1 MSVLDEVRRP
11 LLEEARRSPTLLS
24 DLAGLEQYI
33 AESYDAR
40 SFVELLQNADDAG
53 AARFAIQRVGDSLLV
68 ANDGRPFT
76 RTDFESLCRSAAS
89 SKERGTS
96 MGYRG
101 IGFKSVVGF
110 AQTAHIFSG
119 ELEVTFSRERT
130 AGEIPEATRVPL
142 IRVPHPVDTSQR
154 RQISAALNRMAQEG
168 FRTTFAFTDL
178 LASGIEAEFAA
189 FDPTSLL
196 FLRNIR
202 QVELRSNVE
211 EVITARREA
220 VNAQM
225 RSIRLASSSGTS
237 LWEVVERDEVAL
249 AFSKD
254 EKIVRLKESEAVVHA
269 FLPTHEKTGLP
280 IKVNGDISTD
290 PSRTRVVL
298 DDRTASGI
306 ERIARLIVDVVAE
319 SLGEGERYS
328 SRTHTIAALV
338 PLSDPRTVSFQ
349 RRSFRTDL
357 VAAIQRSTED
367 RFKNLRY
374 CPSWLNAVDFEK
386 LAEASEI
393 RAVSRDFENVEG
405 VSGFLRFLGAKE
417 ATLEDL
423 SPGLAVSKPSTPGA
437 AEVVSHITKLHTTKQ
452 IAPIEVEAKWY
463 IWPVDENPLTLD
475 EAKDSAKPLDR
486 SFIDMVSEKA
496 GVSTELR
503 RLVSKVADAPTVAK
517 MIPDTPQEAAPQPTE
532 VDSTESQ
539 RYSDS
544 SAIPQQLSLKRWRS
558 AEQQVLALLD
568 LKGWSVQDV
577 SRQNV
582 GYDIEGLTPEGN
594 EVFIEVKAIDNP
606 GQAFTLTSNEE
617 AVARQKGSAYRLA
630 IARQS
635 GADLEVAFIEDPANQ
650 LQLTRQCRQWVW
662 ECSSYEFTP
671 ERFLLD

>member
-1 MSVLDEVRRP
+1 MLEEVRRP
-11 LLEEARRSPTLLS
+11 LLEEARNSPTLLS

-53 AARFAIQRVGDSLLV
+53 AARFTIQRVEDSLLV

-96 MGYRG
+96 IGYRG

-110 AQTAHIFSG
+110 AQKVHIFSG
-119 ELEVTFSRERT
+119 ELEVTFSREQT
-130 AGEIPEATRVPL
+130 AREIPEAARVPL
-142 IRVPHPVDTSQR
+142 IRIPHPIDESQR
-154 RQISAALNRMAQEG
+154 RQIATALDRMMQEG
-168 FRTTFAFTDL
+168 FHTVFAFADL
-178 LASGIEAEFAA
+178 LASGIEAEFSA

-202 QVELRSNVE
+202 QVELRTSVE

-220 VNAQM
+220 VDARV
-225 RSIRLASSSGTS
+225 RSIRLSSSIGAS
-237 LWEVVERDEVAL
+237 LWEVVERDGVAL
-249 AFSKD
+249 AFAKD
-254 EKIVRLKESEAVVHA
+254 EKIVRLGEGEAVVHA
-269 FLPTHEKTGLP
+269 FLPTHERTGLP
-280 IKVNGDISTD
+280 IKINGDISTD

-306 ERIARLIVDVVAE
+306 EHIAGLIVDVVAKG
-319 SLGEGERYS
+319 LGEEKGS
-328 SRTHTIAALV
+328 SPKPDTIAALV
-338 PLSDPRTVSFQ
+338 PPTDPRTANFQ

-357 VAAIQRSTED
+357 FAAIQRTAED

-374 CPSWLNAVDFEK
+374 CPSWLNSVDFEE
-386 LAEASEI
+386 LAKVSQI
-393 RAVSRDFENVEG
+393 RAISREFENVEG
-405 VSGFLRFLGAKE
+405 ISGFLRFLGAKE

-423 SPGLAVSKPSTPGA
+423 SLGLIVSVPSTPGA
-437 AEVVSHITKLHTTKQ
+437 AELVSHVTKLHTTKQ
-452 IAPIEVEAKWY
+452 ISTTEVEAEWRL
-463 IWPVDENPLTLD
+463 WPIDRTPLTLQ
-475 EAKDSAKPLDR
+475 EAKGSAQPLER

-496 GVSTELR
+496 GGTSELR
-503 RLVSKVADAPTVAK
+503 RLISNLTDASTAAKMLSDTQETTTQPTVVASSV
-517 MIPDTPQEAAPQPTE
+517 PQRGSDLSAGPQ
-532 VDSTESQ
+532 
-539 RYSDS
+539 R
-544 SAIPQQLSLKRWRS
+544 LSLKKWRS
-558 AEQQVLALLD
+558 AEQQVLSLLD
-568 LKGWSVQDV
+568 LRGWSVEDV

-617 AVARQKGSAYRLA
+617 AVARQKGHAYRLA
-630 IARQS
+630 IVRQS
-635 GADLEVAFIEDPANQ
+635 GAYLEVAFIKDPANQ
-650 LQLTRQCRQWVW
+650 LPLTRQCRQWVW
-662 ECSSYEFTP
+662 ECSSYDFTP